1 VTLPADDLQAIEAAQ
16 EVRIET
22 RAADGTVHRTIIWVV
37 VEDGQIYIRSVN
49 GATARWYREAV
60 ARPDVALHVHG
71 RRLPFLAVPATDAS
85 SIAACS
91 AGLERKYKRSYSVR
105 AMVAPSVLDTTL
117 RLDPA

>member
-1 VTLPADDLQAIEAAQ
+1 MTAEDDRLKLEAAK
-16 EVRIET
+16 EVRIAT

-37 VEDGQIYIRSVN
+37 VEDGRIYIRSVN
-49 GATARWYREAV
+49 GATARWHREAV

-71 RRLPFLAVPATDAS
+71 RRLLFRAVPATDAS

-105 AMVAPSVLDTTL
+105 AMVAPSVLGTTL

>member
-1 VTLPADDLQAIEAAQ
+1 MSLSPADLLAIEAAQ

-37 VEDGQIYIRSVN
+37 VEDGRIYIRSVN
-49 GATARWYREAV
+49 GATARWYREAL
-60 ARPDVALHVHG
+60 ARPDVALHV
-71 RRLPFLAVPATDAS
+71 RRERLPFRAVPATDAS

-91 AGLERKYKRSYSVR
+91 AGLERKYRGSYSVR
-105 AMVAPSVLDTTL
+105 AMLAPSVLDTTL